1 MKSKQD
7 KESRLDRIERG
18 LELLL
23 QGTSELKESQKRYSE
38 DRRDAQKKID
48 QVNLEL
54 KESQKR
60 YGEERRE
67 AQKKIDQVN
76 LELKESQD
84 RTDAQI
90 QETGKL
96 LQKTIKKLDEI
107 GRQLGDLGLVQ
118 GEVAED
124 LFYRNVRYL
133 FKEERDMIFVDVKRN
148 LKKKGAGEYD
158 IVAVNGDAVLVIEV
172 KNKLQNRMVDNFV
185 EKKLPKFKKMF
196 PEYRGRRLFGGI
208 GGFCAVRNPP

>member
-54 KESQKR
+54 KESQ
-60 YGEERRE
+60 
-67 AQKKIDQVN
+67 
-76 LELKESQD
+76 D

-96 LQKTIKKLDEI
+96 LQKTIKNWM
-107 GRQLGDLGLVQ
+107 RS
-118 GEVAED
+118 ED
-124 LFYRNVRYL
+124 S
-133 FKEERDMIFVDVKRN
+133 
-148 LKKKGAGEYD
+148 
-158 IVAVNGDAVLVIEV
+158 
-172 KNKLQNRMVDNFV
+172 
-185 EKKLPKFKKMF
+185 
-196 PEYRGRRLFGGI
+196 
-208 GGFCAVRNPP
+208 